1 MGDRSKSA
9 ERLKTPAGNKSAAT
23 PKKLPSVRPPTRAGG
38 NGGAAS
44 QKSHAGPAGNS
55 NPNYTERE
63 QEKLMSKWRINVSRS
78 RLCESAKC
86 SFGGWRCPEC
96 VKEIV
101 FGHCLLFEEME
112 GKVKLIPC
120 LLRDLLIVTYLQR
133 EQQVREVLQADNSVR
148 VLLAESDV
156 RDKKINELA
165 AKLHSA
171 EQQQKAAMQTV

>member
-1 MGDRSKSA
+1 MTAVTAMPHFVCEQCGAARASVLATFYWKVHLLFKKKSRIAMSDRSKSA
-9 ERLKTPAGNKSAAT
+9 ERLKTPVGNKSATT
-23 PKKLPSVRPPTRAGG
+23 PKLPSVRPPTRTGA
-38 NGGAAS
+38 AAS

-112 GKVKLIPC
+112 GKVNVISC
-120 LLRDLLIVTYLQR
+120 LLYFVFFDCHLFV
-133 EQQVREVLQADNSVR
+133 A
-148 VLLAESDV
+148 
-156 RDKKINELA
+156 
-165 AKLHSA
+165 
-171 EQQQKAAMQTV
+171 